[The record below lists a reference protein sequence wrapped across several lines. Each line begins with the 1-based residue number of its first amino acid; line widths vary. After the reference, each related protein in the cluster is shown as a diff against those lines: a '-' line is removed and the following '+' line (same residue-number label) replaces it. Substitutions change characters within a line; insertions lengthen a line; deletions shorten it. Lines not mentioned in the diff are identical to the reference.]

1 MDVPVSKP
9 FTIADYAWPAFQG
22 RVPFTHQK
30 ITVKFL
36 LVNKRALVLN
46 DMGTGK
52 SLAALWA
59 CDILMTARKIRRV
72 LIISPLSTMQS
83 VWRNEIMLNMPHR
96 SVGVAHGVKQ
106 VRLAILTSQVE
117 FVIINHDGI
126 KILEAEIIA
135 QQFDVII
142 IDELTAFKANS
153 ERTKCMKRIAD
164 MQSRKLKLKDKEK
177 VCNRQR
183 HADGGVWGMTGDMAP
198 NSPVEAY
205 NQCEIVVPEN
215 QWLPRYYGQFRD
227 ACMFKVNDAVWVA
240 KPEAPQIVAMVA
252 QPAIRFTRDQ
262 CLDLPD
268 TSYHVMD
275 TELTAEQ
282 IQYYDIMRAK
292 AKVDTEAGLITAANA
307 AVKLNKLL
315 QISAGAVKNDEAEV
329 IEIGC
334 KPRMDALEEL
344 FLQTPQRKLVIFATY
359 RATIMMIVREMQER
373 GYKVD
378 CIHGD
383 VNQNKRNMIIGSFQG
398 GDLEMIVLQP
408 QSSAHGIT
416 LTAASTI
423 LWFSLM
429 PSGEIYHQGNARIV
443 RAGQKRKTFIY
454 MFVSTKA
461 EKHIANILKTKGDLS
476 KEILRLFVDHQL

>member
-1 MDVPVSKP
+1 MDVAVSKP
-9 FTIADYAWPAFQG
+9 FTIADYTWPAFQG
-22 RVPFTHQK
+22 RVPFSHQK
-30 ITVKFL
+30 ATVKFL
-36 LVNKRALVLN
+36 LSNKRALVLN

-52 SLAALWA
+52 TLAALWA
-59 CDILMTARKIRRV
+59 CDILMTAKKIRRV

-83 VWRNEIMLNMPHR
+83 VWRNEIVLNMPHR
-96 SVGVAHGVKQ
+96 RVGVAHGVKQ
-106 VRLAILTSQVE
+106 VRLAVLQSQVE
-117 FVIINHDGI
+117 FVVINHDGI
-126 KILEAEIIA
+126 KILEDEIIA
-135 QQFDVII
+135 QQFDIII

-164 MQSRKLKLKDKEK
+164 MQSRSIKLKDKVK
-177 VCNRQR
+177 ICNRQR
-183 HADGGVWGMTGDMAP
+183 HADGGLWGMTGDMAP
-198 NSPVEAY
+198 NSPTEAFY
-205 NQCEIVVPEN
+205 QCEIVVPES
-215 QWLPRYYGQFRD
+215 QWLPKYFGQFRD
-227 ACMFKVNDAVWVA
+227 ACMFRVNDAVWVA

-268 TSYHVMD
+268 TSHHVLD
-275 TELTAEQ
+275 TDLTDEQ
-282 IQYYDIMRAK
+282 IQYYDIMKRK
-292 AKVDTEAGLITAANA
+292 ALVDTDAGSITAANA
-307 AVKLNKLL
+307 AVQLNKLL
-315 QISAGAVKNDEAEV
+315 QISAGAVKNDEGEV

-359 RATIMMIVREMQER
+359 RATIMMIVREMQAR
-373 GYKVD
+373 GYKID

-383 VNQNKRNMIIGSFQG
+383 VPQAKRTLLIGSFQG
-398 GDLEMIVLQP
+398 GDLEMLVLQP

-429 PSGEIYHQGNARIV
+429 PSGEIFQQGNARIV
-443 RAGQKRKTFIY
+443 RAGQTRKTFIY

-461 EKHIANILKTKGDLS
+461 EKHIANILKNKGDLS